1 MRDYVRHVHFV
12 GVGGS
17 GMSGIAEVL
26 LNLGYKVSGSD
37 LADGPTV
44 RRLRDSGVDIR
55 IGHTAENVLGS
66 DVVVTSTAIVADN
79 IEVVSAKAGHI
90 PVIPRAEMLGELMRF
105 RRGIAVA
112 GTHGKT
118 TTTSLVAAVLAK
130 GGLDPTFVVG
140 GLVNSVATNARL
152 GEGDYLVAEAD
163 ESDASFLHLQPLISI
178 VTNIDADHLVTYGG
192 SFQKLQK
199 TFVDF
204 IRNLPFYGLAVLCI
218 DDQRVREIIPALN
231 KPLIT
236 YGTSSDADI
245 YADTIRQDGLEMNF
259 QVRGRAISKPLDVT
273 LSMPGEHNVLNALA
287 AIAVAS
293 RLGVSDKA
301 IIAGLAEF
309 QGIGRRFQVRGEL
322 KLEQGSALLVDDYA
336 HHPRE
341 LSATL
346 AAAAAAWPD
355 RRCITVFQPH
365 RYSRT
370 NELMDDFSQVL
381 SSQESLIVTEVYPA
395 GEAPVAMA
403 DGRALCRAIRSRGQ
417 VEPVF
422 VEHLSDLPQVLA
434 GLVRPG
440 DIVLTLGA
448 GDIGRFSVQ
457 LSEKGLQ
464 EGWQ

>member
-1 MRDYVRHVHFV
+1 MKINIGSNQVIHFI
-12 GVGGS
+12 GIGGI
-17 GMSGIAEVL
+17 GMSGLAQIMKNMGFTVQ
-26 LNLGYKVSGSD
+26 GSD
-37 LADGPTV
+37 SKSNKNTN
-44 RRLRDSGVDIR
+44 RLIKVGIKVFF
-55 IGHTAENVLGS
+55 GHNQKNLNKATM
-66 DVVVTSTAIVADN
+66 VVVSSAIKKNNKELIISKIKKIPVFKRGDMLANIVALKKN
-79 IEVVSAKAGHI
+79 IVVTGS
-90 PVIPRAEMLGELMRF
+90 
-105 RRGIAVA
+105 
-112 GTHGKT
+112 HGKT

-341 LSATL
+341 LTATL

-370 NELMDDFSQVL
+370 NELMDDFS
-381 SSQESLIVTEVYPA
+381 
-395 GEAPVAMA
+395 
-403 DGRALCRAIRSRGQ
+403 
-417 VEPVF
+417 
-422 VEHLSDLPQVLA
+422 
-434 GLVRPG
+434 
-440 DIVLTLGA
+440 
-448 GDIGRFSVQ
+448 
-457 LSEKGLQ
+457 
-464 EGWQ
+464 